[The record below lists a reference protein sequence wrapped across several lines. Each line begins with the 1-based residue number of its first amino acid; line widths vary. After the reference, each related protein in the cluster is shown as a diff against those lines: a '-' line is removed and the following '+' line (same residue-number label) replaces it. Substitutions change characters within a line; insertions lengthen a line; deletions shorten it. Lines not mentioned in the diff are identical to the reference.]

1 MAIGTSAAVVSGVA
15 TVHDYDAFGLVV
27 GINEQATEAAGV
39 VSNAI
44 GGGAKA
50 VDALMTAIVGAGG
63 DTCAAG
69 LRRR

>member
-1 MAIGTSAAVVSGVA
+1 M
-15 TVHDYDAFGLVV
+15 HDYDAFGLVV